1 MKKFFRKAWLG
12 ILALVSVVTGAC
24 CTNQNTSGS
33 SEDPNKVN
41 NETQVKPS
49 KKELKNR
56 IEEIRA
62 RIQQREM
69 SCVYGSPEII
79 ENYARETQR
88 LRKEADSLQYML
100 DHYNEIK

>member
-1 MKKFFRKAWLG
+1 M
-12 ILALVSVVTGAC
+12 VSVVTVALK
-24 CTNQNTSGS
+24 TNQNTSGS